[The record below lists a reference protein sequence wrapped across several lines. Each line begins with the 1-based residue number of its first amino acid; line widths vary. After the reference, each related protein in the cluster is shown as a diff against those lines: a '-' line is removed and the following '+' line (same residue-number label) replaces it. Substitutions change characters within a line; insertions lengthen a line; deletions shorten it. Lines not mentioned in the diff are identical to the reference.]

1 MKIYGTPASRAVR
14 TLWIAHEL
22 GLAYENIPYS
32 FKGPEIKQPPFLA
45 LNPNGAIPVIDDGG
59 FVLWESMAIN
69 LYLAKKHGKGL
80 WPATL
85 EDEARVYQWT
95 LWAANEIEPRIGGW
109 FYHTRMLP
117 EEQRIPAIAA
127 KALAE
132 LPPRFKVLDAHVAG
146 RQWLVGDRF
155 SVADLNVAAAMLRA
169 PEIGLADTPALS
181 AWLERSTARPAARA
195 ALALREQAMKAS

>member
-169 PEIGLADTPALS
+169 PEIGLSDTPALS

-195 ALALREQAMKAS
+195 ALALREQAMKAA